1 MNTDYNK
8 PENWEN
14 WFLTVKNRHN
24 SIGFPIENPNG
35 DETYFTEDRQ
45 HWKIYLTVHLKNGMV
60 FQTSNIVE
68 YDEDKEEVK
77 TFRGSVYKLGEPLND
92 YQKEN
97 MKKYF
102 AKDEYHA
109 FDARI

>member
-1 MNTDYNK
+1 MEFNNL
-8 PENWEN
+8 ENWGN
-14 WFLTVKNRHN
+14 WFITMKNRHTYD
-24 SIGFPIENPNG
+24 GCG
-35 DETYFTEDRQ
+35 CETLTGEEDYFTKDRQ

-102 AKDEYHA
+102 AKDEYPA
-109 FDARI
+109 FDASL